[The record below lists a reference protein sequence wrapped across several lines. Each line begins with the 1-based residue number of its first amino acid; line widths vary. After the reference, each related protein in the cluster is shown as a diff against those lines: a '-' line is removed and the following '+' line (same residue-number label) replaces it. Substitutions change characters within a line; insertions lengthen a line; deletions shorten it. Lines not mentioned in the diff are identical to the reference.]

1 MFYVLMTKV
10 LTKHLFARFAT
21 AICVLVAACEPYT
34 NPEDT
39 LALVGGRIYPSPDA
53 EVIDNGVVLIE
64 HGRIVFVGSNSEV
77 SLPESV
83 QLIDLTGQTIV
94 AGFWNSHVHI
104 GLRNARNLAPML
116 TRYGF
121 TSVVDTGS
129 TLGDTLEV
137 RRAIES
143 GAVAGPRILTAGEP
157 LYPVDGVPYYVSGPE
172 ELVRAL
178 PQPRTP
184 EEARDIV
191 IQHVDKGA
199 DLIKLFAVSWVRR
212 DGEVGPVPMD
222 VELMR
227 AAVGAAHAR
236 GRKVFAHPST
246 EEGVELALAS
256 GVDVLA
262 HASERLPGESGTGW
276 PPELVDRLLASGMTF
291 IPTLTLFDGKEHML
305 AQVRAY
311 AGRGRILFGTDAGF
325 IDDYE
330 SLTAEFSLMEEAG
343 MTFSQILE
351 SLTTA
356 PTEFFGI
363 TSSGQVA
370 PGFDADLVVLR
381 GDPAQDVNA
390 FADVTMTLRQGAIIY
405 RAE

>member
-1 MFYVLMTKV
+1 MTQMR
-10 LTKHLFARFAT
+10 TKHSFARFAT
-21 AICVLVAACEPYT
+21 ALCVLVAACEPDS
-34 NPEDT
+34 NPDEA

-53 EVIDNGVVLIE
+53 EPIDNGVVLIE
-64 HGRIVFVGSNSEV
+64 DGRIAFVGSRAEAALPV
-77 SLPESV
+77 SA
-83 QLIDLTGQTIV
+83 QLIDCTGQTIV

-104 GLRNARNLAPML
+104 GLDNARNLEVML

-129 TLGDTLEV
+129 TLDDTLEI

-143 GAVAGPRILTAGEP
+143 GVIAGPRILTAGEP
-157 LYPVDGVPYYVSGPE
+157 LYPEDGIPYYVSGPE
-172 ELVRAL
+172 ELVRNL

-184 EEARDIV
+184 EEATDIV
-191 IQHVDKGA
+191 IQHIDEGA
-199 DLIKLFAVSWVRR
+199 DLVKLFAVSWVRR
-212 DGEVGPVPMD
+212 EGEVGPVPMD
-222 VELMR
+222 VEVMR
-227 AAVGAAHAR
+227 TAAGAAHAR
-236 GRKVFAHPST
+236 GRLVLAHPST

-262 HASERLPGESGTGW
+262 HASEQLPDESGTGW
-276 PPELVDRLLASGMTF
+276 PPQLVDRLLASDMSF

-311 AGRGRILFGTDAGF
+311 AGRGRILFGTDVGF
-325 IDDYE
+325 VDDYE
-330 SLTAEFSLMEEAG
+330 SLTAEFGLMEQAG

-356 PTEFFGI
+356 PAELFGF

-381 GDPAQDVNA
+381 GDPANDVNA
-390 FADVTMTLRQGAIIY
+390 FADVAMTLRKGAVIY

>member
-1 MFYVLMTKV
+1 MKQLRIRHV
-10 LTKHLFARFAT
+10 FARFAT
-21 AICVLVAACEPYT
+21 ALCVLVAACEPD
-34 NPEDT
+34 PVAQET

-53 EVIDNGVVLIE
+53 EAIDNEVVLIE
-64 HGRIVFVGSNSEV
+64 DGRIAFVGSRSEAALPV
-77 SLPESV
+77 SAR
-83 QLIDLTGQTIV
+83 LIDCTGQTIV
-94 AGFWNSHVHI
+94 AGFWNAHVHI
-104 GLRNARNLAPML
+104 DLNNARNLEMMS

-129 TLGDTLEV
+129 TLDDTLEV
-137 RRAIES
+137 RNAIES
-143 GAVAGPRILTAGEP
+143 GAIVGPRILTAGEP
-157 LYPVDGVPYYVSGPE
+157 LYPEQGVPYYVSGPE
-172 ELVRAL
+172 ALVRDL

-184 EEARDIV
+184 EEAVDIV
-191 IQHVDKGA
+191 IQHLDEGA
-199 DLIKLFAVSWVRR
+199 DVIKLFAVSWVRR

-222 VELMR
+222 VEIMR
-227 AAVGAAHAR
+227 AAVEAAHAR
-236 GRKVFAHPST
+236 GRLVFAHPST

-276 PPELVDRLLASGMTF
+276 PRELVDRLLAADVSL

-325 IDDYE
+325 VTDYV
-330 SLTAEFSLMEEAG
+330 SLTAEFGLMEDAG
-343 MTFSQILE
+343 MTFSEILD

-356 PTEFFGI
+356 PAEFFGY
-363 TSSGQVA
+363 TSSGRVA
-370 PGFDADLVVLR
+370 PGFEADLVVLR
-381 GDPAQDVNA
+381 GDPANDVNA
-390 FADVTMTLRQGAIIY
+390 FADVAMTLRQGVVIY